1 MNRPQAVER
10 MVEIIKKLPGI
21 GPKMA
26 ERLSYHI
33 LKMPQNEVERLIDSI
48 QKARETMRYCDVCY
62 NLSESNPCPVCSDM
76 SRERNTICVVETPQ
90 DLIAV
95 SKAKDYKGLY
105 FVLGGALS
113 PLDAV
118 GPDDI
123 RVAQLLKRLKNDK
136 IANDKVAGSKITEVI
151 LATDTDSKGETTA
164 LYLAE
169 IIKPF
174 GIKVTRLGYGLPV
187 GGDIEYADEITIS
200 RAIAGRKEM

>member
-1 MNRPQAVER
+1 MNRPQAIEK
-10 MVEIIKKLPGI
+10 MVEIIKRLPGV

-33 LKMPQNEVERLIDSI
+33 LKMPQGEVDRLIDSI
-48 QKARETMRYCDVCY
+48 QKGRQTMKYCNACF
-62 NLSESNPCPVCSDM
+62 NLSESDPCPVCADST
-76 SRERNTICVVETPQ
+76 RERNIICVVETPQ

-95 SKAKDYKGLY
+95 SKVKEFKGLY

-123 RVAQLLKRLKNDK
+123 RVDKLIKRLKSD
-136 IANDKVAGSKITEVI
+136 KITEVI

-169 IIKPF
+169 LIKPF

-187 GGDIEYADEITIS
+187 GGDIEYADELTIA
-200 RAIAGRKEM
+200 RAISGRKEM

>member
-1 MNRPQAVER
+1 MNRPQPIEK

-33 LKMPQNEVERLIDSI
+33 LKMPSGEIEKLIDAI
-48 QKARETMRYCDVCY
+48 QKARQTLRYCSSCF
-62 NLSESNPCPVCSDM
+62 NLSESDPCPVCSD
-76 SRERNTICVVETPQ
+76 SQRERGIICVVETPQ

-118 GPDDI
+118 GPQDI
-123 RVAQLLKRLKNDK
+123 RIDKLLKRLKSDN
-136 IANDKVAGSKITEVI
+136 ISEVI

-169 IIKPF
+169 IIKPM
-174 GIKVTRLGYGLPV
+174 GITVTRLGYGLPV
-187 GGDIEYADEITIS
+187 GGDIEYADELTIS
-200 RAIAGRKEM
+200 RAISGRKEM